1 MTVPPTAGDRVDVV
15 GETRRAQVLLHPTR
29 LAILEA
35 LEVPGSASK
44 LATRLEASRQ
54 RLNYH
59 LRELEAA
66 GLVQLTEERR
76 RGSVCERIYRRVGDT
91 YAISAAALGN
101 LGTCP
106 ERVADHR
113 SSAYQIAVASQAIAD
128 IATLLEGAEAA
139 GKRLP
144 TLTLD
149 GEIAFESP
157 DSRRRFAEE
166 LTEAVAALVQK
177 YHTAGADGRVYK
189 LYVGAYP
196 KPKPKPKR
204 ASADDN
210 VDTSGI
216 APNNKGITLG

>member
-1 MTVPPTAGDRVDVV
+1 MTGPPVAGERVDVV
-15 GETRRAQVLLHPTR
+15 GETKRAQVLLHPTR

-35 LEVPGSASK
+35 LEAPGSAST
-44 LATRLEASRQ
+44 LATRLDASRQ

-66 GLVQLTEERR
+66 GLVRLTEERR
-76 RGSVCERIYRRVGDT
+76 RGSVCERIYRRAGDT
-91 YAISAAALGN
+91 YAISATALGN
-101 LGTCP
+101 LGTSP

-149 GEIAFESP
+149 GEIAFASP

-166 LTEAVAALVQK
+166 LTETIADLVRK
-177 YHTAGADGRVYK
+177 YHDAGPDGRAYK

-196 KPKPKPKR
+196 KPKAPPSPQR
-204 ASADDN
+204 QTA
-210 VDTSGI
+210 T
-216 APNNKGITLG
+216 APNNDSP

>member
-1 MTVPPTAGDRVDVV
+1 MTEALSAGDRIDVI
-15 GETRRAQVLLHPTR
+15 GETKRAQVLLHPIR

-35 LEVPGSASK
+35 LEAPGSASK
-44 LATRLEASRQ
+44 LAGRLDASRQ

-66 GLVQLTEERR
+66 GLVRLTEERR
-76 RGSVCERIYRRVGDT
+76 RGSVCERIYRRAGDT
-91 YAISAAALGN
+91 YAISATALGN
-101 LGTCP
+101 LGTSP

-128 IATLLEGAEAA
+128 IAKLLEGAEVA

-149 GEIAFESP
+149 GEVAFASPES
-157 DSRRRFAEE
+157 RQRFAEE
-166 LTEAVAALVQK
+166 LTETVAELVRK
-177 YHTAGADGRVYK
+177 YHAEGPEDRVYK

-196 KPKPKPKR
+196 KPKPTPETK
-204 ASADDN
+204 A
-210 VDTSGI
+210 
-216 APNNKGITLG
+216 APNCDSP

>member
-1 MTVPPTAGDRVDVV
+1 MTGSPVTSDHVDVV
-15 GETRRAQVLLHPTR
+15 GETKRAQVLLHPTR

-35 LEVPGSASK
+35 LEAPGSASK
-44 LATRLEASRQ
+44 LAKRLDASRQ

-66 GLVQLTEERR
+66 GLVRLTEERR
-76 RGSVCERIYRRVGDT
+76 RGSVCERIYRRAGDT
-91 YAISAAALGN
+91 YAISATALGN
-101 LGTCP
+101 LGTSP

-113 SSAYQIAVASQAIAD
+113 SSAYQIAVASQAITD
-128 IATLLEGAEAA
+128 IAKLLEGAEAA

-149 GEIAFESP
+149 GVVAFASP

-166 LTEAVAALVQK
+166 LTETVAELVRK
-177 YHTAGADGRVYK
+177 YHAESAEARVYK

-196 KPKPKPKR
+196 KPKPPR
-204 ASADDN
+204 RDVAAPTTDN
-210 VDTSGI
+210 D
-216 APNNKGITLG
+216 